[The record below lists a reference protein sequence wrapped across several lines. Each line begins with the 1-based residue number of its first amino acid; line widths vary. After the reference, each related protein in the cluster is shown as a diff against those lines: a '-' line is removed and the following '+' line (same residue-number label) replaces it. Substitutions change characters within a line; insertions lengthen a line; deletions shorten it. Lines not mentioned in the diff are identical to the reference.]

1 LHVTKPKISAV
12 ITTWNEAV
20 NLDDC
25 LATLGF
31 VDEIII
37 VDMESSDGTVK
48 IAKAYTDKVYRTPYT
63 GYVEPARN
71 FSISK
76 ASGSWILIIDGDERI
91 PPSLAE
97 KLKEITEN
105 DDADFVRVPRK
116 NLVFGQWLKYSR
128 WWPDYNIRFFK
139 KGYVTW
145 QNTIHSVPITE
156 GIGMNLDPEPEYAII
171 HHHYRTIDEYITR
184 LMRYTNQQSKEL
196 ISAGYKFSLADLINK
211 PIGEF
216 LSRFFAG
223 EGYKD
228 GLHGLSLSLLQSF
241 SIFVVYLKVWQ
252 EEGFTPQTDVLSNSS
267 FKKLIKSKFTELK
280 YWLYTIKIH
289 ISGKKSEKFIL
300 KIKRKLNL

>member
-1 LHVTKPKISAV
+1 MTKPKISAV
-12 ITTWNEAV
+12 ITTWNEEA
-20 NLDDC
+20 NLGDC

-37 VDMESSDGTVK
+37 VDMESSDDTVK

-71 FSISK
+71 FSIGK

-91 PPSLAE
+91 PPTLAE
-97 KLKEITEN
+97 KLKEITKN
-105 DDADFVRVPRK
+105 DDVDFVRVPRK
-116 NLVFGQWLKYSR
+116 NLIFGQWLKYSR

-145 QNTIHSVPITE
+145 QDTIHSVPITE
-156 GIGMNLDPEPEYAII
+156 GIGTNLDPEPENAII

-184 LMRYTNQQSKEL
+184 SMRYSNQQSKEL

-241 SIFVVYLKVWQ
+241 SIFVIYLKVWQ

-267 FKKLIKSKFTELK
+267 FKKLIKDKFTELK

-289 ISGKKSEKFIL
+289 LSGKKSEKFIL